1 MMQSDLYN
9 GPLLSENNIQ
19 FEKLAPVFKTPM
31 YRDTFD
37 ILCVVV
43 AVSRGPCS
51 GQSGSFHFSLL
62 RVVLLTSQIIFPWE
76 MKGTRLPAFC

>member
-51 GQSGSFHFSLL
+51 GQSGSFHFL
-62 RVVLLTSQIIFPWE
+62 F
-76 MKGTRLPAFC
+76 